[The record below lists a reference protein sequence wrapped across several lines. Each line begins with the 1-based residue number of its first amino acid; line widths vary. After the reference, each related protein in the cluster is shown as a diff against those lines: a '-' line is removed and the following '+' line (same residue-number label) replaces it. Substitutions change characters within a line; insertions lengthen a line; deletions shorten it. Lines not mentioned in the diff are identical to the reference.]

1 MDLRQIGTRERERE
15 REREMACFGHILTQ
29 VYTHIRWGGGDRRKN
44 KLREKRE
51 KIRNIIEILS
61 DARAVQ
67 PV

>member
-1 MDLRQIGTRERERE
+1 
-15 REREMACFGHILTQ
+15 MACFGHILTQ